1 MGILKML
8 RGGKPE
14 PKKTQGATAAETM
27 LKAVDPVPESNEPEV
42 KKKPLKTADVKRMY
56 GRPSSF
62 IDKLPWYEA
71 QPESN
76 TILLDDGISVGA
88 VFEAVP
94 ISTEG
99 RSPEWLQEARNRV
112 EDAVA
117 DSFDEDPD
125 SPWIIQHYTFD
136 DSQMID
142 FIHQL
147 RAYPDQHCIDSE
159 YTQTWLD
166 TIEKHL
172 HGICKEGGLFFD
184 EEVMGTSWGGKMRR
198 TMVVVYRR
206 LPKNWKHP
214 QDLTPEEDLNNV
226 CDKFSSSLRDTGVQL
241 IRVGGKV
248 FYDWMLAWFNPRPPM
263 TEGSRREFYELA
275 GYPGEEDR
283 PFGDDFAESLFFAM
297 PKSDRDKQAWIFD
310 GMYHQCIRVN
320 KLRRSPKIGLI
331 SGEISMAGDKVS
343 CLMDKMPPGT
353 IVVTTLVVTPQSE
366 VEHHIDRIAE
376 KSRGESS
383 EAVYARRDCKVA
395 KELLAHRNKLY
406 RMTMAVYIRAETPK
420 QLKKHNNQA
429 CALLTGAQLQ
439 PYQAEDDPVGL
450 DAYILNLPMVYEPK
464 MDRNFRASRPAWLQH
479 IANLS
484 SLFGRH
490 RGTQHP
496 GTIMFNRGGEP
507 LLVDPFHKADRQKNA
522 HGVILGPTGA
532 GKSALLNYFSSQ
544 IMAMHRPRMV
554 IVEAGNSFGL
564 LGDYFAANGLTVNKL
579 QIKPGAGVSLAPFQD
594 VHLLIGSDDESDTD
608 FIDAES
614 IPERDL
620 NRSIIQ
626 VMTAEGLKV
635 HFDDLDL
642 EEQARIREKAVMD
655 YLAESSMDDDDDDD
669 LEDDQRDILGEAE
682 IIAKLMITGG
692 EEEETKRLLRA
703 DRRMIRDAILKGA
716 RRAVSMNR
724 TTLTEDVA
732 WGFSQIA
739 QDDAYPEKRQE
750 RAFEMGEAIRMY
762 TDGFEGELFNNEKS
776 AWPDVDVTIVDLA
789 TLARDGYESH
799 LALAYTSI
807 MQNTNALAE
816 KFQHSGRQI
825 VMFTDE
831 AHLITVNPLLSSF
844 SVKIVK
850 MWRKLNAWYW
860 LATQNLDDFPN
871 DSKKILN
878 MCEWLISLVAPQE
891 EINQLAR
898 FRQLSEEQRH
908 LMLSAR
914 KEQHKY
920 VEGTILAD
928 KVEAL
933 FRNVPPSLFLSL
945 AGTEG
950 YEKAQ
955 RAELMQEY
963 GITEVEAAYHVADMI
978 DHSRGIGPKPEAPMS
993 SRRKRA

>member
-1 MGILKML
+1 MGVMNFFG
-8 RGGKPE
+8 GGKRAQPAE
-14 PKKTQGATAAETM
+14 P
-27 LKAVDPVPESNEPEV
+27 KAVDPVQADPQHEQAPD
-42 KKKPLKTADVKRMY
+42 KKKPLKVAEVKRMY
-56 GRPSSF
+56 NRPSSF

-94 ISTEG
+94 LSTEG
-99 RSPEWLQEARNRV
+99 RSEAWLREMRNRV

-117 DSFDEDPD
+117 DSFDEEPD

-136 DSQMID
+136 DSEMLD
-142 FIHQL
+142 FINSL
-147 RAYPDQHCIDSE
+147 RQYPEKHCIDSD
-159 YTQTWLD
+159 YTKSWLD
-166 TIEKHL
+166 TIESHL
-172 HGICKEGGLFFD
+172 HGICKEGGLFMD

-198 TMVVVYRR
+198 TMVVIYRR
-206 LPKNWKHP
+206 LPRNWKHP

-226 CDKFSSSLRDTGVQL
+226 CDKFSNNLRDTGIQL
-241 IRVGGKV
+241 VRVGGKT
-248 FYDWMLAWFNPRPPM
+248 FYDWMLSWFNPKPAM
-263 TEGSRREFYELA
+263 TNGDRRKFHEIA
-275 GYPGEEDR
+275 GYPGEDDR
-283 PFGDDFAESLFFAM
+283 PFGDDFAESLFFSM
-297 PKSDRDKQAWIFD
+297 PKSDKHKQAWIFD

-331 SGEISMAGDKVS
+331 AGEISMGGDKVS

-366 VEHHIDRIAE
+366 VESHIDRIAE
-376 KSRGESS
+376 KSRGEST
-383 EAVYARRDCKVA
+383 EATYARRDCQVA

-420 QLKKHNNQA
+420 QLKKYNNQA

-450 DAYILNLPMVYEPK
+450 DAYILNLPMVYEPR
-464 MDRNFRASRPAWLQH
+464 MDRNFRASRPTWLQH
-479 IANLS
+479 IANIS

-507 LLVDPFHKADRQKNA
+507 LMVDPFHKADRQKNA

-564 LGDYFAANGLTVNKL
+564 LGDYFAANGLSVNKM

-594 VHLLIGSDDESDTD
+594 VHLLIGTRDESDGD
-608 FIDAES
+608 FIDADN

-620 NRSIIQ
+620 HKTIIK
-626 VMTAEGLKV
+626 VMSAEGLKM
-635 HFDDLDL
+635 HFDDLSE
-642 EEQARIREKAVMD
+642 EEQERIRDKAVTE
-655 YLAESSMDDDDDDD
+655 YLVEANIDDDDD

-716 RRAVSMNR
+716 RKAVEENR
-724 TTLTEDVA
+724 TTRTEDVA
-732 WGFSQIA
+732 WGFTQISN
-739 QDDAYPEKRQE
+739 DESYPEKRRE

-762 TDGFEGELFNNEKS
+762 TDGFEGELFNSEKS

-789 TLARDGYESH
+789 TLAREGYEAH

-807 MQNTNALAE
+807 MQNTNGLAE
-816 KFQHSGRQI
+816 KYQHSGRQI

-831 AHLITVNPLLSSF
+831 AHLITTNPLLSSF

-871 DSKKILN
+871 ESKKILN
-878 MCEWLISLVAPQE
+878 MCEWLIALVAPQE

-898 FRQLSEEQRH
+898 FRQLSDEQRH

-963 GITEVEAAYHVADMI
+963 GITEVEAAYHVAAMI
-978 DHSRGIGPKPEAPMS
+978 DYSRGIGEEPAPPVP
-993 SRRKRA
+993 RRKQA

>member
-1 MGILKML
+1 MGLL
-8 RGGKPE
+8 SLFSGGKSQDASE
-14 PKKTQGATAAETM
+14 INAAQQ
-27 LKAVDPVPESNEPEV
+27 KQSGVPE
-42 KKKPLKTADVKRMY
+42 KKKPLKIADVKRMY

-71 QPESN
+71 QPETN
-76 TILLDDGISVGA
+76 TILLDDGFSVGA

-99 RSPEWLQEARNRV
+99 RSLEWLKETRDRV

-117 DSFDEDPD
+117 DSFDEEPD

-136 DSQMID
+136 DSQMLD
-142 FIHQL
+142 FIQQL
-147 RAYPDQHCIDSE
+147 RQYPEQHCIDSE
-159 YTQTWLD
+159 YTRNWLD
-166 TIEKHL
+166 TIESHL
-172 HGICKEGGLFFD
+172 HGICKEGGLFMD
-184 EEVMGTSWGGKMRR
+184 EEVMGSSWGGKMRR
-198 TMVVVYRR
+198 TMVVIYRR

-214 QDLTPEEDLNNV
+214 QGLTPDEDLNNV
-226 CDKFSSSLRDTGVQL
+226 CDKFSGNLRDTGIQL
-241 IRVGGKV
+241 VRVGGKV
-248 FYDWMLAWFNPRPPM
+248 FYDWMLAWFNPKPEM
-263 TEGSRREFYELA
+263 TDGDRRAFYEMA
-275 GYPGEEDR
+275 GYPGEDDR
-283 PFGDDFAESLFFAM
+283 PYGDDFAESLFFSM
-297 PKSDRDKQAWIFD
+297 PKSDKDKQAWIFD

-320 KLRRSPKIGLI
+320 KLRRSPKVGLVA
-331 SGEISMAGDKVS
+331 GEISMSGDKVS

-353 IVVTTLVVTPQSE
+353 VVVTTMVVTPQSE

-376 KSRGESS
+376 KSRGESV
-383 EAVYARRDCKVA
+383 EATYARRDCEVA
-395 KELLAHRNKLY
+395 KELLAHRKKLY
-406 RMTMAVYIRAETPK
+406 RMTMAVYIRAESPK
-420 QLKKHNNQA
+420 QLKKHNNLA
-429 CALLTGAQLQ
+429 CSLLTSAQLQ
-439 PYQAEDDPVGL
+439 PYKAEDDPVGL
-450 DAYILNLPMVYEPK
+450 DAYILNLPMVFEPR
-464 MDRNFRASRPAWLQH
+464 MDRNFRSSRPVWLQH
-479 IANLS
+479 MANLS

-507 LLVDPFHKADRQKNA
+507 LIVDPFHKADRQKNA

-532 GKSALLNYFSSQ
+532 GKSALLNYFASQ
-544 IMAMHRPRMV
+544 IMAMHRPRMI

-564 LGDYFAANGLTVNKL
+564 LGDYFEANGLTVNKL

-594 VHLLIGSDDESDTD
+594 VHQLIGTTEESDDD
-608 FIDAES
+608 FNDEDS

-620 NRSIIQ
+620 NLAIIKI
-626 VMTAEGLKV
+626 MSAEGLNS
-635 HFDDLDL
+635 HFDDLDP
-642 EEQARIREKAVMD
+642 EEQERIRDKAVMD
-655 YLAESSMDDDDDDD
+655 YLAESNMDLDDDD

-692 EEEETKRLLRA
+692 EEEETKRLMRA

-716 RRAVSMNR
+716 RKAVTEGR
-724 TTLTEDVA
+724 TTRTDDVA
-732 WGFSQIA
+732 WGFTQISQ
-739 QDDAYPEKRQE
+739 DETYPEKRRE

-762 TDGFEGELFNNEKS
+762 TDGFEGELFNSETS

-789 TLARDGYESH
+789 TLAREGYESH

-850 MWRKLNAWYW
+850 MWRKLHAWYW

-878 MCEWLISLVAPQE
+878 MCEWLIALVAPQE

-898 FRQLSEEQRH
+898 FRQLSDEQRH

-955 RAELMQEY
+955 RAELMQEF
-963 GITEVEAAYHVADMI
+963 GITEVEAAYHVAAMI
-978 DHSRGIGPKPEAPMS
+978 DHSRGIGPKPEPPES